1 MGEYRRDLVR
11 RCLVSLGVF
20 SATVD
25 FEIECFGLG
34 SVTCFSITSQRFSKH
49 GIYLLEY
56 WLKGMG
62 LRVLIEG

>member
-1 MGEYRRDLVR
+1 MGKYRRDLVR
-11 RCLVSLGVF
+11 RCLVGLGVL

-25 FEIECFGLG
+25 FEIECIGLG
-34 SVTCFSITSQRFSKH
+34 SVTCFSITSQRVSH
-49 GIYLLEY
+49 NGIYLLEY